1 VASIHVRG
9 EGGQVIKMDLPLPES
24 IQDRLT
30 KGLIRR
36 VNADGSPYNGAAA
49 EPGPEPDVHVTG
61 SAAASSALTEGRTP
75 RPAATARKAEWV
87 GWAVGVHGMDPEDAD
102 AMKKQDLMDLP
113 ELPTQPV
120 VPELPSEQ
128 TPDTTPGGAD
138 GRPAEDAD
146 KSEWIAYVVR
156 RGLLSAED
164 AANYTRDDLIDLAS

>member
-1 VASIHVRG
+1 MASIHVRG
-9 EGGQVIKMDLPLPES
+9 EGGQIIKMDLPLPEA

-36 VNADGSPYNGAAA
+36 VNADGSPYNGPTPA
-49 EPGPEPDVHVTG
+49 PEPEVHVTG

-75 RPAATARKAEWV
+75 RPAANARKAEWV

-102 AMKKQDLMDLP
+102 AMTKGDLMALP
-113 ELPTQPV
+113 ELPQQPV

-128 TPDTTPGGAD
+128 TPEAPPRD
-138 GRPAEDAD
+138 GDRPSEDAD

-156 RGLLSAED
+156 RGLLSADD
-164 AANYTRDDLIDLAS
+164 AANYTKDDLIDLAN

>member
-1 VASIHVRG
+1 VAQSIHVRG
-9 EGGQVIKMDLPLPES
+9 EGGQIIKMDLPLPES

-36 VNADGSPYNGAAA
+36 VNPDGSPYAGQAPA
-49 EPGPEPDVHVTG
+49 PEPDMQVTG

-102 AMKKQDLMDLP
+102 AMTKQALMELP
-113 ELPTQPV
+113 ELPQQPV
-120 VPELPSEQ
+120 VPELPSVQ

-156 RGLLSAED
+156 RGLLSADD

>member
-1 VASIHVRG
+1 VGSIHVRG
-9 EGGQVIKMDLPLPES
+9 EGGQIIKMDLPLPES

-36 VNADGSPYNGAAA
+36 VNADGSPYASQAPA
-49 EPGPEPDVHVTG
+49 PDPDVHVTG
-61 SAAASSALTEGRTP
+61 SAAASSAQTEGRTP

-120 VPELPSEQ
+120 VAELPSVQ
-128 TPDTTPGGAD
+128 TPDTTPVGGD

-146 KSEWIAYVVR
+146 KSEWISYVVR
-156 RGLLSAED
+156 LGKLSAED
-164 AANYTRDDLIDLAS
+164 AANYTKADLIEIAS